1 LDSVFRTRYPAVR
14 VVDLLRQ
21 PKAR

>member
-1 LDSVFRTRYPAVR
+1 LARVFCTRYPAVR